1 MTLMLIAT
9 IPIAAITQSS
19 AKVLACIDHVLVI
32 IILPLPSL
40 LAPLVMMLYL
50 SSIATLQIVTVG
62 GPSDHHIVI
71 TVPDWAIFICRSEIL
86 VRLRHLKRVNCRWML
101 LTNVLLPM
109 SRVAS
114 VLSKTRQLIDVVSVV
129 LREELL
135 SSVALWWDFKR
146 RVQWLCV
153 RCWVGSSYSVITDLL
168 GVNLVHIDSCDAL
181 IGNRL
186 QFTAISVTKEQSLD
200 KQS

>member
-50 SSIATLQIVTVG
+50 SSIATLQIVTIS

-71 TVPDWAIFICRSEIL
+71 TVPD
-86 VRLRHLKRVNCRWML
+86 
-101 LTNVLLPM
+101 
-109 SRVAS
+109 
-114 VLSKTRQLIDVVSVV
+114 
-129 LREELL
+129 
-135 SSVALWWDFKR
+135 
-146 RVQWLCV
+146 
-153 RCWVGSSYSVITDLL
+153 
-168 GVNLVHIDSCDAL
+168 
-181 IGNRL
+181 
-186 QFTAISVTKEQSLD
+186 
-200 KQS
+200 